1 MTDYTKGMEA
11 KLPGGAKM
19 VQYTVG
25 SDGSVTGLTI
35 AAERIGLSTIMWIDA
50 KSRQGNASMTRD
62 LVTAIGTYTPG
73 KGDGNYATLNS
84 HQLGTAV
91 AVALGTFEIL
101 AIGL

>member
-25 SDGSVTGLTI
+25 SDGTVTGLTVS
-35 AAERIGLSTIMWIDA
+35 AAEIGLSTIMWVDA
-50 KSRQGNASMTRD
+50 KSRQRNAAMTRD
-62 LVTAIGTYTPG
+62 LVIAIGTYTPG
-73 KGDGNYATLNS
+73 KGDANYATLNS

-91 AVALGTFEIL
+91 AVALGTFELL
-101 AIGL
+101 AIGI